1 MRVVYSI
8 GRYHAQSRRICDA
21 VLTELARRGWLRQRR
36 FHDEADEAIPD
47 CDLFHSHSVLSL
59 GTLRHL
65 RKHRPGVRI
74 VLQRDSA
81 HIACPAYAEE
91 IARRRGGP
99 WDALCTPSPNTLPG
113 KIPEQSEEYALADRV
128 LLPSTYAAA
137 TFTAAGYPRE
147 RIRIVPPAAGD
158 EFSPAGGWG
167 GLGLPEPPFRVVL
180 GGGAILT
187 KGYPYAA
194 EACALVGE
202 PLDVL
207 AGVPFEAMPAE
218 LARRSVCLAPSIT
231 DGMNHQVLAAMACGL
246 VPIVSTVTGA
256 RDLITPGVDGFVV
269 DLAAGD
275 PVAAIAGHLRFLRDH
290 PEERRRMGER
300 ARAAVAGRSWEDYG
314 REVCDLYAE
323 VMATPAAAPVVASTA
338 GVR

>member
-8 GRYHAQSRRICDA
+8 GRYQAQSRRICDA

-36 FHDEADEAIPD
+36 FHDDADEAIPD
-47 CDLFHSHSVLSL
+47 CDLFHGHSVLSL
-59 GTLRHL
+59 ATLRHL

-81 HIACPAYAEE
+81 HIACPAYTEE

-99 WDALCTPSPNTLPG
+99 WDALCTQSPNTLPE
-113 KIPEQSEEYALADRV
+113 KIPEQSAEYALADRV
-128 LLPSTYAAA
+128 LLPSTYAAE
-137 TFTAAGYPRE
+137 TFTAAGYPQK
-147 RIRIVPPAAGD
+147 RIRIVPLAAGGEFRPAA
-158 EFSPAGGWG
+158 A
-167 GLGLPEPPFRVVL
+167 LGMPEPTFRVVL

-194 EACALVGE
+194 EACALLGE

-207 AGVPFEAMPAE
+207 AGVPFAEMPAE

-246 VPIVSTVTGA
+246 VPIVSTATGA

-269 DLAAGD
+269 DLAGAD
-275 PVAAIAGHLRFLRDH
+275 PVGEIAGHLCFLRDH

-300 ARAAVAGRSWEDYG
+300 ARAAVAGRGWEDYG
-314 REVCDLYAE
+314 REVCDVYTEL
-323 VMATPAAAPVVASTA
+323 MAAVPAAAASAAVAGA
-338 GVR
+338 R